1 MKIAFINPDGLSTK
15 TFCKSFA
22 AALADRSDI
31 RLYTISSVDGYQG
44 EIDAIGS
51 VHIALNMARFVD
63 PLKDLAYFLGLY
75 RICRRERFDV
85 VITISTKPNI
95 YGVLAA
101 KLARTPVVTMAIRGL
116 GRVFNAPQN
125 LSQRLVYAISAA
137 LYRLAC
143 RASDLVWITNRS
155 DQDFL
160 VANGYIDEDKALLT
174 VNAIDVKD
182 FSKEAAS
189 PEHVDALR
197 SELGYGRDDKVVI
210 MVARMIWPKG
220 IREFAEAA
228 EMLKD
233 EHPNYRFLLVA
244 PLEEKSPAAVP
255 ESYIRDMERR
265 ANLTWLNFRKDI
277 LTAYA
282 LADLSVLPSY
292 YKEGGYPRALLEAM
306 ALGRPVIAADTDEC
320 RGPVDD
326 GRNGFLI
333 PVRDASALAQGIV
346 RILDDGALYEK
357 FGRCSRERI
366 RTKFDD
372 RVVARQVLEALRI

>member
-63 PLKDLAYFLGLY
+63 PLKDLAYFLELY

-160 VANGYIDEDKALLT
+160 VANRYIDEDKALLT

-182 FSKEAAS
+182 FSYEAAS
-189 PEHVDALR
+189 PERVDALR

-228 EMLKD
+228 EMLKS
-233 EHPNYRFLLVA
+233 EHPNYHFLLVA
-244 PLEEKSPAAVP
+244 PLEARSPAAVP
-255 ESYIRDMERR
+255 ESYILDMERR

-346 RILDDGALYEK
+346 QILDDGPLYEK

>member
-15 TFCKSFA
+15 IFCKSFA
-22 AALADRSDI
+22 ANLADRSDV
-31 RLYTISSVDGYQG
+31 RLFTISSIDGYQD

-51 VHIALNMARFVD
+51 VHIPLDMARFVD

-75 RICRRERFDV
+75 RICRRECFDV

-101 KLARTPVVTMAIRGL
+101 KLARTPLVTMAVRGL

-125 LSQRLVYAISAA
+125 LSQRLVYSVIST
-137 LYRLAC
+137 LYRMAA
-143 RASDLVWITNRS
+143 RASDLVWFTNRS
-155 DQDFL
+155 DRDFL
-160 VANGYIDEDKALLT
+160 VANGYVEESKTLVT
-174 VNAIDVKD
+174 SNAIDVHD
-182 FSKEAAS
+182 FSNEAIS
-189 PEHVDALR
+189 PEQVDALR
-197 SELGYGRDDKVVI
+197 SELGYGPNDKVVI

-233 EHPNYRFLLVA
+233 THPDYRFLLIA
-244 PLEEKSPAAVP
+244 PLEAKSPAAVP

-265 ANLTWLNFRKDI
+265 ANLKWLDFRKDI
-277 LTAYA
+277 LTAYV

-306 ALGRPVIAADTDEC
+306 ALGKPVIAADTNEC

-326 GRNGFLI
+326 GRNGYLV
-333 PVRDASALAQGIV
+333 PVRDASALAQRIV
-346 RILDDGALYEK
+346 RILEDGELYEE
-357 FGRCSRERI
+357 FARCSVERI
-366 RTKFDD
+366 RTEFDD
-372 RVVARQVLEALRI
+372 RVVAREVLDALHL